1 MARVLVVDDDRLI
14 REQARDILTQAGFQ
28 VTGLPDGQE
37 VFDRIRTNTVDVIL
51 MDLVLP
57 EGSGLHMLPLIKGL
71 DPDLPV
77 IIVTGYASLEAAI
90 EALKGGAYDFIQK
103 PFPPE
108 QIVSAVRR
116 AADRRQL
123 DLRNKSLM
131 LELSE
136 KIHEV
141 VILKQ
146 VGETISSTLDLRAIL
161 AALLGAARDA
171 LHSEAS
177 SLLLVEEATGDLVFE
192 VALGGRGEKVK
203 ELRLK
208 RGQGIAGWVAEH
220 GEPLCILDVTQDPRF
235 LTQVDATTG
244 FVTKSILC
252 VPLRLKGATIGV
264 IEVMNKRGARPYDQE
279 DQRLLQAI
287 ASQAA
292 VAIENAKLYQRVSRQ
307 LADLKRLEQVK
318 DDLTQLVVHDLKTP
332 LTSIVLNLDM
342 LGAPEGSE
350 GAKWVRH
357 VGDAKRSC
365 RSLMTLVANL
375 LDISSMEEGKLR
387 LTREPLVLA
396 DLAASVVGEFQV
408 QAEEEKIGVRAEVP
422 PDLPP
427 IRADADLL
435 RRVLANLL
443 SNALKHSPPETSI
456 QVRAA
461 LADGGGAVQVDVVDE
476 GEGIPEAYHQ
486 KIFEKFGQ
494 VETARPGPRLNKG
507 LGLTFCK
514 LAVEAHGGRIWVQSA
529 VGRGSTFSFTIPLE
543 AGPSGAAATGS

>member
-1 MARVLVVDDDRLI
+1 MAQVLVVDDDRLI
-14 REQARDILTQAGFQ
+14 REQAREILTSAGFQ
-28 VTGLPDGQE
+28 VTGFPDGRDI
-37 VFDRIRTNTVDVIL
+37 FDRIRTNTVDVIL
-51 MDLVLP
+51 LDLVLP
-57 EGSGLHMLPLIKGL
+57 EGSGLDMLPLIKGL

-77 IIVTGYASLEAAI
+77 IIVTGHATLDAAI

-116 AADRRQL
+116 AAERRRL

-161 AALLGAARDA
+161 AALIGAAKDA

-177 SLLLVEEATGDLVFE
+177 SLLLVEEGTGDLVFE
-192 VALGGRGEKVK
+192 VALGERGEQAK
-203 ELRLK
+203 EFRLK

-220 GEPLCILDVTQDPRF
+220 GEALSIPDVTRDPRF
-235 LTQVDATTG
+235 LTRVDATTG
-244 FVTKSILC
+244 FITRSILC
-252 VPLRLKGATIGV
+252 VPLRLKGTTIGV
-264 IEVMNKRGARPYDQE
+264 IEVMNKRGARPYDHE

-287 ASQAA
+287 AGQAA
-292 VAIENAKLYQRVSRQ
+292 VAIENAKLYRRVSEQ

-318 DDLTQLVVHDLKTP
+318 EDLTQLVVHDLKAP

-342 LGAPEGSE
+342 LTPSAGSE
-350 GAKWVRH
+350 AANWVRY

-365 RSLMTLVANL
+365 RSLMSLVANL
-375 LDISSMEEGKLR
+375 LDISSMQDGTLR
-387 LTREPLVLA
+387 LAREPLVLA
-396 DLAASVVGEFQV
+396 DLVDSIVGEFQV
-408 QAEEEKIGVRAEVP
+408 QAEEEGIRLSAGVP
-422 PDLPP
+422 MDLPLV
-427 IRADADLL
+427 RADADLL

-443 SNALKHSPPETSI
+443 SNAVSYSPRETSI

-461 LADGGGAVQVDVVDE
+461 RVEEGRAVQVDVADE

-494 VETARPGPRLNKG
+494 VETARSSFRLNKG

-514 LAVEAHGGRIWVQSA
+514 LAVEAHGGRIWVQSG

-543 AGPSGAAATGS
+543 AAPGEAAASGR

>member
-1 MARVLVVDDDRLI
+1 MTAHVLVVDDDRLI
-14 REQARDILTQAGFQ
+14 REQVREILSQAGFE
-28 VTGLPDGQE
+28 VTGVPDGQE
-37 VFDRIRTNTVDVIL
+37 IFDRIRASIVDVIL
-51 MDLVLP
+51 LDVVLP
-57 EGSGLHMLPLIKGL
+57 SGSGLELLPLIKGL

-77 IIVTGYASLEAAI
+77 IIVTGHATLDAAV
-90 EALKGGAYDFIQK
+90 EALKGGAYDFLQK

-108 QIVSAVRR
+108 QLVSAVRR
-116 AADRRQL
+116 AADRRRL

-146 VGETISSTLDLRAIL
+146 VGETISSTLDLQAIL
-161 AALLGAARDA
+161 AALMGAAKDA

-177 SLLLVEEATGDLVFE
+177 SLLLVEDGTGDLVFE
-192 VALGGRGEKVK
+192 VALGERGEEVK
-203 ELRLK
+203 QFRLK
-208 RGQGIAGWVAEH
+208 RGQGVAGWVADH
-220 GEPLCILDVTQDPRF
+220 GEPLCIPDVSQDPRF
-235 LTQVDATTG
+235 LAQVDASTG

-252 VPLRLKGATIGV
+252 VPLRLKGTTIGV
-264 IEVMNKRGARPYDQE
+264 IEVMNKRGARPYDQD

-287 ASQAA
+287 GGQAA
-292 VAIENAKLYQRVSRQ
+292 VAIENAKLYRRVRRQ
-307 LADLKRLEQVK
+307 LADLQRLEQVK

-342 LGAPEGSE
+342 LEPPEETDAG
-350 GAKWVRH
+350 KWIRH
-357 VGDAKRSC
+357 VQDAKRSS

-387 LTREPLVLA
+387 LSREPLALA
-396 DLAASVVGEFQV
+396 DLIAAVVGEFQV
-408 QAEEEKIGVRAEVP
+408 QADEDRIRLGVDVP
-422 PDLPP
+422 PDLPLV
-427 IRADADLL
+427 RADADLL

-443 SNALKHSPPETSI
+443 SNSLKHSPPESAI

-461 LADGGGAVQVDVVDE
+461 PAAEGGAVQVDVVDE
-476 GEGIPEAYHQ
+476 GEGIPEAYHE

-514 LAVEAHGGRIWVQSA
+514 MAVEAHGGRIWVQSA
-529 VGRGSTFSFTIPLE
+529 VGRGSTFSFTVPLGAE
-543 AGPSGAAATGS
+543 VGADAPAG

>member
-28 VTGLPDGQE
+28 VTGVPDGRE
-37 VFDRIRTNTVDVIL
+37 VFDRIRMNTVDVIL

-192 VALGGRGEKVK
+192 VALGERGEKVQ

-208 RGQGIAGWVAEH
+208 RGQGIAGWVADH
-220 GEPLCILDVTQDPRF
+220 GEPLCIPDVTRDPRF
-235 LTQVDATTG
+235 LMQVDATTG

-252 VPLRLKGATIGV
+252 VPLRLKGTTIGV
-264 IEVMNKRGARPYDQE
+264 IEVMNRRGARPYDQE

-287 ASQAA
+287 AGQAA

-342 LGAPEGSE
+342 LDAPEGSE

-396 DLAASVVGEFQV
+396 DLAASVVGEFQA
-408 QAEEEKIGVRAEVP
+408 QAEEEKIGVRAEVAP
-422 PDLPP
+422 GLPP

-435 RRVLANLL
+435 RRVLDNLL
-443 SNALKHSPPETSI
+443 SNALKHSPPGTGI

-461 LADGGGAVQVDVVDE
+461 LAEGGGAVQVDVVDE

>member
-1 MARVLVVDDDRLI
+1 
-14 REQARDILTQAGFQ
+14 
-28 VTGLPDGQE
+28 
-37 VFDRIRTNTVDVIL
+37 
-51 MDLVLP
+51 
-57 EGSGLHMLPLIKGL
+57 
-71 DPDLPV
+71 
-77 IIVTGYASLEAAI
+77 
-90 EALKGGAYDFIQK
+90 
-103 PFPPE
+103 
-108 QIVSAVRR
+108 
-116 AADRRQL
+116 
-123 DLRNKSLM
+123 
-131 LELSE
+131 
-136 KIHEV
+136 
-141 VILKQ
+141 
-146 VGETISSTLDLRAIL
+146 
-161 AALLGAARDA
+161 
-171 LHSEAS
+171 
-177 SLLLVEEATGDLVFE
+177 LLLEEATGDLVFE
-192 VALGGRGEKVK
+192 VALGERGEKVK

-220 GEPLCILDVTQDPRF
+220 GEPLCIPDVTRDPRF

-252 VPLRLKGATIGV
+252 VPLRLKGTTIGV

-287 ASQAA
+287 AGQAA

-342 LGAPEGSE
+342 LGAPEGPE

-357 VGDAKRSC
+357 VGDAKRSS

-443 SNALKHSPPETSI
+443 SNALKHSPPETGI

-461 LADGGGAVQVDVVDE
+461 LAEGGGAVQVDVVDE

-514 LAVEAHGGRIWVQSA
+514 LAGEAHGGRIWVQSA

>member
-1 MARVLVVDDDRLI
+1 MQVLVVDDDRLI
-14 REQARDILTQAGFQ
+14 REQAREILTHAGFE
-28 VTGLPDGQE
+28 VAGLPDGRE
-37 VFDRIRTNTVDVIL
+37 IFDRIRASTVDVMLLDI
-51 MDLVLP
+51 VLP
-57 EGSGLHMLPLIKGL
+57 EGSGLQMLPLIKGL

-77 IIVTGYASLEAAI
+77 IIVTGHPSLEVAV

-103 PFPPE
+103 PFAPE
-108 QIVSAVRR
+108 QIVGAVRR
-116 AADRRQL
+116 AAERRQL
-123 DLRNKSLM
+123 DLRNKGLM

-146 VGETISSTLDLRAIL
+146 VGETISSTLDLQAIL
-161 AALLGAARDA
+161 AALLGAAKDA

-177 SLLLVEEATGDLVFE
+177 SLLQVEEATGDLVFE
-192 VALGGRGEKVK
+192 VALGERGEKVK
-203 ELRLK
+203 EFRLK

-220 GEPLCILDVTQDPRF
+220 GEPLCIPDVTRDPRF

-252 VPLRLKGATIGV
+252 VPLRLKGTTIGV
-264 IEVMNKRGARPYDQE
+264 IEVMNKRGPRPYDHE

-292 VAIENAKLYQRVSRQ
+292 VAIENAKLYQRVSQQ
-307 LADLKRLEQVK
+307 LEDLKRLEQVK
-318 DDLTQLVVHDLKTP
+318 DDLTQLVVHDLKAP

-342 LGAPEGSE
+342 LAPPEGAE
-350 GAKWVRH
+350 AARWARH

-387 LTREPLVLA
+387 LSREPLVLA

-408 QAEEEKIGVRAEVP
+408 QAEEGGIQLSTGVPPNLPLVRA
-422 PDLPP
+422 DH
-427 IRADADLL
+427 DLL
-435 RRVLANLL
+435 RRVVANLL
-443 SNALKHSPPETSI
+443 SNALKHSPPRTGI
-456 QVRAA
+456 QIRAA
-461 LADGGGAVQVDVVDE
+461 LAKGGGAVRVDVADQ
-476 GEGIPEAYHQ
+476 GEGIPQAYHQ

-543 AGPSGAAATGS
+543 AGSGGGAARGT

>member
-14 REQARDILTQAGFQ
+14 REQARDILTQAGFE
-28 VTGLPDGQE
+28 VTGLPDGKE
-37 VFDRIRTNTVDVIL
+37 IFDRIRAHLADVIL
-51 MDLVLP
+51 LDLHLP
-57 EGSGLHMLPLIKGL
+57 GGSGLDMLPLIKGL
-71 DPDLPV
+71 DPELPV
-77 IIVTGYASLEAAI
+77 IIVTGHASLDAAI
-90 EALKGGAYDFIQK
+90 EALKRGAYDFIQK

-116 AADRRQL
+116 AEERRRL

-161 AALLGAARDA
+161 AALIAAARDA

-177 SLLLVEEATGDLVFE
+177 SLLLVEEGTGDLVFE
-192 VALGGRGEKVK
+192 VALGERGEEAK
-203 ELRLK
+203 EFRLK

-220 GEPLCILDVTQDPRF
+220 GEPLCIPDATRDPRF
-235 LTQVDATTG
+235 LGDVDASTG
-244 FVTKSILC
+244 FVTTSVLC

-287 ASQAA
+287 GSQAA
-292 VAIENAKLYQRVSRQ
+292 VAIENAKLYRRVSQQ
-307 LADLKRLEQVK
+307 LADLKRLEQTK
-318 DDLTQLVVHDLKTP
+318 DDLTQLVVHDLKAP

-342 LGAPEGSE
+342 LDAPEGAAA
-350 GAKWVRH
+350 AKWGRH
-357 VGDAKRSC
+357 VGDAMRSC

-387 LTREPLVLA
+387 LTREPLALT
-396 DLAASVVGEFQV
+396 DLVGSVVGELQV
-408 QAEEEKIGVRAEVP
+408 QAEEEGIQLGTDVP
-422 PDLPP
+422 EDLPLVP
-427 IRADADLL
+427 ADADLM

-443 SNALKHSPPETSI
+443 SNALEHSPPKTRIE
-456 QVRAA
+456 VRAA
-461 LADGGGAVQVDVVDE
+461 LADGSGAVQVDVTDE

-494 VETARPGPRLNKG
+494 VDTARPGPRLNKG

-514 LAVEAHGGRIWVQSA
+514 LAVEAHGGRIWVQST
-529 VGRGSTFSFTIPLE
+529 VGRGSTFSFTIPLQ
-543 AGPSGAAATGS
+543 PDRVRAAAPGR